1 MNDDRDRW
9 LDRPRNVTRLVY
21 GLYALGAALLLA
33 DLFYEKHVHFD
44 FEAWFGFFAFFGF
57 GAYVFIVL
65 SAKVLRRLIKRP
77 EDYYD
82 LHGEPGGKGGGD
94 D

>member
-1 MNDDRDRW
+1 MNDDRERW

-21 GLYALGAALLLA
+21 GLYALCAALLLA
-33 DLFYEKHVHFD
+33 DLFYDKHVHFA
-44 FEAWFGFFAFFGF
+44 FEHWFGFFALFGF

-65 SAKVLRRLIKRP
+65 SAKALRRLIKRP

-82 LHGEPGGKGGGD
+82 NRGEGHGGGRD